1 MGAKPLNIYIDGAEN
16 SGRRSLLSWLEF
28 GIFRENFWKKVG
40 LRDDFST
47 RIQYSTIKH
56 NKTELCVWISPK
68 SFLFKGMSENI
79 QGIILIVDATDPKS
93 FEGAYKELERLFW
106 YKEQKCPVLVFLNKH
121 DLLGTLPKEVIINQI
136 RLQEFEVE
144 YKVEEIS
151 IKEGTRIKEGLDWLI
166 NAIKDTKKNKK

>member
-16 SGRRSLLSWLEF
+16 SGKRSLLSWLRYGRFMESF
-28 GIFRENFWKKVG
+28 LKIE
-40 LRDDFST
+40 LRLD
-47 RIQYSTIKH
+47 YSTIKH
-56 NKTELCVWISPK
+56 NKTELFVWVCPK
-68 SFLFKGMSENI
+68 TFLFRSYFENV